1 MTIPAAGAIAA
12 LVFLLGCA
20 STANPGQQRF
30 ADGDREGNPA
40 QSSHARLDA
49 TDRHRRRGRS
59 SRNFNTGRAA
69 AAMRTGVLRHRVAAL
84 LDRADIR
91 IDGDRSWDIH
101 VHDDR
106 LYRRILAEGVL
117 GVGES
122 YMDGWWDC
130 DRLDE
135 MFHRVLAARL
145 DREIR
150 QDWRM
155 LVHLGASRLMNL
167 QSRRRSHHVARQ
179 HYDLDTDLY
188 MSFLDP
194 YNQYSCAYFRGT
206 EELDR
211 AQVQKLELICRKLQL
226 TVGERV
232 LDIGCGWGGFAR
244 YAAERYGCHV
254 TGVTISPV
262 QAAYARDFCRGL
274 DVEILESDYRNLPR
288 HIGAA
293 GVGKVLS
300 CGMIEHVGYR
310 NYASFMRVVAHCLPE
325 RGMFLLHTV
334 GGRRTKTTLQN
345 RWLARYIFPN
355 AMMPSLKQLAGAAEG
370 LLVVEDLHAFGP
382 RHYEKTLLAWYDN
395 FERNWHTISARHDE
409 RFFRMW
415 RFYLLHM
422 AGSFRADQQ
431 HLWQIVLSKNG
442 VGGEYA
448 AVRY

>member
-1 MTIPAAGAIAA
+1 M
-12 LVFLLGCA
+12 
-20 STANPGQQRF
+20 ST
-30 ADGDREGNPA
+30 GN
-40 QSSHARLDA
+40 L
-49 TDRHRRRGRS
+49 RRR
-59 SRNFNTGRAA
+59 
-69 AAMRTGVLRHRVAAL
+69 VASL

-91 IDGDRSWDIH
+91 IGGDRPWDIQ

-106 LYRRILAEGVL
+106 FYARILAEGVL

-130 DRLDE
+130 ERLDD
-135 MFHRVLAARL
+135 MFHRILAARL
-145 DREIR
+145 DQEIR

-155 LVHLGASRLMNL
+155 LVHLAVSRVMNL
-167 QSRRRSHHVARQ
+167 QSRRRSRHVVRR

-194 YNQYSCAYFRGT
+194 YNQYTCAYFRGT
-206 EELDR
+206 DELDR
-211 AQVQKLELICRKLQL
+211 AQEQKLELICRKLQL
-226 TVGERV
+226 SAGDRV
-232 LDIGCGWGGFAR
+232 LDIGCGWGGFAKF
-244 YAAERYGCHV
+244 AAEHYGCHV

-274 DVEILESDYRNLPR
+274 DVEILESDYRDLPQ
-288 HIGAA
+288 HIPA
-293 GVGKVLS
+293 GGVDKVLV

-310 NYASFMRVVAHCLPE
+310 NYRPLMQVVAHCLPA
-325 RGMFLLHTV
+325 RGLFLLHTI
-334 GGRRTKTTLQN
+334 GGRSTKTTLQN

-355 AMMPSLKQLAGAAEG
+355 SMMPSLRQLAGAAEG
-370 LLVVEDLHAFGP
+370 ELVLEDLHAFGP

-395 FERNWHTISARHDE
+395 FERNWHSISARHDD

-431 HLWQIVLSKNG
+431 HLWQIVFSKNG

-448 AVRY
+448 AVRL